1 MLSDGTPITCNY
13 LSKNFNKVIKN
24 SNLPYIKLHELRH
37 SCAGNLLSM
46 GFNVVQVA
54 EWLGHSSPNTTL
66 NFYAHIDSNS
76 KKDMANSI
84 GSFVKL

>member
-1 MLSDGTPITCNY
+1 
-13 LSKNFNKVIKN
+13 
-24 SNLPYIKLHELRH
+24 
-37 SCAGNLLSM
+37 M
-46 GFNVVQVA
+46 GFSVAQVA
-54 EWLGHSSPNTTL
+54 EWFGHSSPSTTL